1 MINSSGTSPTK
12 YIDGLHEI
20 LSNVTLKKGEEINR
34 FEEFEGKYI
43 SQPWVS
49 ETYLQS
55 WGDNLALV
63 SLPSD
68 DPYISLYK
76 HIEGDVFKKI
86 LNNNDLGQELKII
99 RDDNNKVVAY
109 KTHQNIYKK
118 DLN

>member
-1 MINSSGTSPTK
+1 M
-12 YIDGLHEI
+12 
-20 LSNVTLKKGEEINR
+20 
-34 FEEFEGKYI
+34 
-43 SQPWVS
+43 
-49 ETYLQS
+49 
-55 WGDNLALV
+55 ALV

-68 DPYISLYK
+68 DPYVNLYK

>member
-1 MINSSGTSPTK
+1 M
-12 YIDGLHEI
+12 
-20 LSNVTLKKGEEINR
+20 
-34 FEEFEGKYI
+34 
-43 SQPWVS
+43 
-49 ETYLQS
+49 
-55 WGDNLALV
+55 ALV